1 MPADVNGLLDRL
13 AGKISLEAI
22 LAAAVALLICLVAV
36 RLLLKLTRRLL
47 RRTKLEERIQRYIL
61 MLVKVV
67 LYTLTVVF
75 TAGTLGINMTSL
87 VALLSVGSLG
97 VTLAAE
103 DILGNVAGGLVIL
116 SSHPFS
122 IGDFIESGG
131 VSGTVEE
138 ITLNHTK
145 LTTPDG
151 LTALLPN
158 KELAASKVINYTL
171 LGRRRIVWKMSASYD
186 APTET
191 VKAACQQAVRET
203 EHILP
208 DPVPSVFLTGFGDS
222 GIEFTCYCWT
232 SAGDFWTTQF
242 ALAENLRDAF
252 RRAGVEI
259 PYRKVDVRIVEP
271 PPTDPKIPR

>member
-151 LTALLPN
+151 LTALLP
-158 KELAASKVINYTL
+158 S
-171 LGRRRIVWKMSASYD
+171 
-186 APTET
+186 
-191 VKAACQQAVRET
+191 
-203 EHILP
+203 
-208 DPVPSVFLTGFGDS
+208 
-222 GIEFTCYCWT
+222 
-232 SAGDFWTTQF
+232 
-242 ALAENLRDAF
+242 
-252 RRAGVEI
+252 
-259 PYRKVDVRIVEP
+259 
-271 PPTDPKIPR
+271 

>member
-1 MPADVNGLLDRL
+1 MFDLNGALERF
-13 AGKISLEAI
+13 AGKLALENI
-22 LAAAVALLICLVAV
+22 LAAAVTLLVCLIATKV
-36 RLLLKLTRRLL
+36 LLKVTRRLL
-47 RRTKLEERIQRYIL
+47 SRTKLEERIRRYVQAGFKL
-61 MLVKVV
+61 L

-75 TAGTLGINMTSL
+75 TAGSLGVNMTSL

-116 SSHPFS
+116 SSHPFT

-138 ITLNHTK
+138 ISLNHTK
-145 LTTPDG
+145 LITPDG

-158 KELAASKVINYTL
+158 KELAASKVVNYTA

-191 VKAACQQAVRET
+191 VKAACRRAVEAT
-203 EHILP
+203 EHLLS
-208 DPVPSVFLTGFGDS
+208 DPAPAVYLTAFEDS
-222 GIEFTCYCWT
+222 GVAFTVYCWAA
-232 SAGDFWTTQF
+232 AGDFWATQF
-242 ALAENLRDAF
+242 ALAENLRECFAQ
-252 RRAGVEI
+252 AGVEI
-259 PYRKVDVRIVEP
+259 PYRRLDVQVRQ
-271 PPTDPKIPR
+271 DQR

>member
-1 MPADVNGLLDRL
+1 MFDLNGALERF
-13 AGKISLEAI
+13 AGKLALENI
-22 LAAAVALLICLVAV
+22 LAAAVTLLVCLIATKV
-36 RLLLKLTRRLL
+36 LLKVTRRLL
-47 RRTKLEERIQRYIL
+47 SRTKLEERIRRYVQAGFKL
-61 MLVKVV
+61 L

-75 TAGTLGINMTSL
+75 TAGSLGVNMTSL

-116 SSHPFS
+116 SSHPFT

-138 ITLNHTK
+138 ISLNHTK
-145 LTTPDG
+145 LITPDG

-158 KELAASKVINYTL
+158 KELAASKVVNYTA

-191 VKAACQQAVRET
+191 VKAACRRAVEAT
-203 EHILP
+203 EHLLS
-208 DPVPSVFLTGFGDS
+208 DPAPAVYLTAFGDS
-222 GIEFTCYCWT
+222 GVDYTVYCWAKT
-232 SAGDFWTTQF
+232 GDFWATQF
-242 ALAENLRDAF
+242 ALAENLRAEF
-252 RRAGVEI
+252 AKAGVEI
-259 PYRKVDVRIVEP
+259 PYNQLDVHITEG
-271 PPTDPKIPR
+271 PK

>member
-1 MPADVNGLLDRL
+1 MADLNGAL
-13 AGKISLEAI
+13 ARFMEKLALENI
-22 LAAAVALLICLVAV
+22 LAAAVTLLICLLAA
-36 RLLLKLTRRLL
+36 RLILKLVRRMLC
-47 RRTKLEERIQRYIL
+47 RSKLEERIRRYIL
-61 MLVKVV
+61 MLLKLL
-67 LYTLTVVF
+67 LYTLTAVF
-75 TAGTLGINMTSL
+75 TGVSLGVNMTSL

-116 SSHPFS
+116 SSHPFA
-122 IGDFIESGG
+122 IGDFVESGG

-138 ITLNHTK
+138 ISLNHTR

-158 KELAASKVINYTL
+158 KELASSKVINYTA

-191 VKAACQQAVRET
+191 VKAACLRAVEAT
-203 EHILP
+203 EHLLS
-208 DPVPSVFLTGFGDS
+208 DPAPAVYLTDFGES
-222 GIEFTCYCWT
+222 GIDYTVYCWA

-242 ALAENLRDAF
+242 ALAENLRAEF
-252 RRAGVEI
+252 GRAGVEI
-259 PYRKVDVRIVEP
+259 PYNKLDVHIMESG
-271 PPTDPKIPR
+271 K